1 MHTRMQH
8 RVKINQSSNAS
19 KEEACSCHAASR
31 GAGMT
36 IITIVIIMIIIII
49 IIIIIT
55 TIITTII
62 ITTIIITTIIIIQLK
77 ALPGTIRMPR
87 CRA

>member
-1 MHTRMQH
+1 MQH

-49 IIIIIT
+49 IIIIT
-55 TIITTII
+55 TIIII
-62 ITTIIITTIIIIQLK
+62 ITTIIITTIIIINAIIIIQLK
-77 ALPGTIRMPR
+77 HLPGTIRMPR